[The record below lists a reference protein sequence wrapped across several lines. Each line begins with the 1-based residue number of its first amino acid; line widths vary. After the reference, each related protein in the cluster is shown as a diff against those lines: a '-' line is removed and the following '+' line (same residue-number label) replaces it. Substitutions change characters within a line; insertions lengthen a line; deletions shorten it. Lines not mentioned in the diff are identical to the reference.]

1 MKNELIERQVEGSA
15 QCFKVPETNACDLQN
30 SNTLLVPE
38 TILTRREGLITTPCN
53 PSQYGVRLG
62 NPIIPQTH

>member
-1 MKNELIERQVEGSA
+1 MKNELTERQVEGSA
-15 QCFKVPETNACDLQN
+15 QCFKVPETNACELQN
-30 SNTLLVPE
+30 SHTLLVSE
-38 TILTRREGLITTPCN
+38 TILIRRGGLLATSCN